1 MYTQKFSISDDGEVV
16 GVRKGGLL
24 TTIYFIGG
32 RLEGKRARADQ
43 KQVQHRHETKTA
55 ATIAHWY

>member
-1 MYTQKFSISDDGEVV
+1 MYTQKFSNSDDGEVV

-43 KQVQHRHETKTA
+43 KQMQHKHETKQQQQ
-55 ATIAHWY
+55 